1 MRHVIGDQNHFAGLQ
16 LKLFQIW
23 KLKAIRGQNKVSW
36 LVNSHC
42 DKITKPCSVSFG
54 VVSCFSNGLFY
65 YDFSKFIF
73 GPIKSEHFY

>member
-42 DKITKPCSVSFG
+42 DKITKPCSVSIG
-54 VVSCFSNGLFY
+54 VDNGLFY

>member
-54 VVSCFSNGLFY
+54 GSILFFVTGY
-65 YDFSKFIF
+65 SIMIF
-73 GPIKSEHFY
+73 QNLYLDQ